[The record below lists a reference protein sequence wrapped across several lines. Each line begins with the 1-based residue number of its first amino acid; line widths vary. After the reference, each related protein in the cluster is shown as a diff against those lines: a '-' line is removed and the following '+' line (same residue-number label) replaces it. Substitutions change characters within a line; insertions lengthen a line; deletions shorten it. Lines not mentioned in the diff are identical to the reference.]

1 MDGTVDL
8 AEEGLGFW
16 CELQPGTSLFREDKV
31 DKNGNPIK
39 VMDKVYIPSKKYFP
53 KYRGTKNIGEV
64 NTEEIPGDMTPV
76 YHRSS
81 LAERRQL
88 EVNMLQ
94 HREHR
99 KTSEES
105 GICFPLSTS
114 SNNKCKLDRLGVVL
128 FNSRSVELHSK
139 RKLNKE
145 KIYCVDPDSNLSKK
159 LFQENE
165 SMYEADDIPR
175 DYNCDSNDK
184 LTRDKAE
191 YE

>member
-1 MDGTVDL
+1 MDENVSL

-31 DKNGNPIK
+31 DKKGNPIN

-81 LAERRQL
+81 LKERRRL
-88 EVNMLQ
+88 EVNMKDHQ
-94 HREHR
+94 EHR
-99 KTSEES
+99 KAGEES
-105 GICFPLSTS
+105 GKCESLHD
-114 SNNKCKLDRLGVVL
+114 KCKLDRLGVVL
-128 FNSRSVELHSK
+128 FNSRMVELHSK
-139 RKLNKE
+139 RNLNKE
-145 KIYCVDPDSNLSKK
+145 KIWCFDPDINLSKT
-159 LFQENE
+159 LFEENKR
-165 SMYEADDIPR
+165 MYEADDIPR
-175 DYNCDSNDK
+175 SYNCDSPIK
-184 LTRDKAE
+184 EVRDKAE